1 VALPSALASEPVVAM
16 VTGVEVPVTV
26 TSGVARFE
34 VAGVAET
41 VATWSLA
48 VQ

>member
-1 VALPSALASEPVVAM
+1 
-16 VTGVEVPVTV
+16 V